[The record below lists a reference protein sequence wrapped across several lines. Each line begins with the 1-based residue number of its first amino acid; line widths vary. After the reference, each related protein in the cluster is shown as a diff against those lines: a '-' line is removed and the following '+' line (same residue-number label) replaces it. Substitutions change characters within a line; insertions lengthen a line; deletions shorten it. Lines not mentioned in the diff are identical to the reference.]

1 MHSNL
6 LNKYTPRNTNLVM
19 FIVDFL
25 IKDIAYF
32 ETDYYTRVHLL
43 TFTLST
49 VYYDAMIKLFLKC
62 PV

>member
-19 FIVDFL
+19 FIADFL
-25 IKDIAYF
+25 MKVIAYF
-32 ETDYYTRVHLL
+32 EIDYFTIGQLL
-43 TFTLST
+43 TFAFST
-49 VYYDAMIKLFLKC
+49 VYYDAMIELFLKC